1 MKLGWGWKIGIMYG
15 GFVALILFLV
25 ISSSR
30 QHIDLVSKNYYDA
43 EIGYQKV
50 IDAGKNQ
57 STLSTALQ
65 IHANEHIVA
74 IDFPNDFKNKSIE
87 CNVQFYAPVNS
98 EWDRNFSLNT
108 QSNTIAISRES
119 LKNTRYTVKI
129 NFTVDGKAYY
139 QESEIYLH
147 V

>member
-1 MKLGWGWKIGIMYG
+1 MKIGWGWKIGIMYG
-15 GFVALILFLV
+15 GFVALIMFLV

-57 STLSTALQ
+57 AGLSAAVLL
-65 IHANEHIVA
+65 HANGQVVSIE
-74 IDFPNDFKNKSIE
+74 FPEDFKNKQIA
-87 CNVQFYAPVNS
+87 CNVEFYAPLNS
-98 EWDRNFSLNT
+98 KWDRNFVLNT
-108 QSNTIAISRES
+108 QTNSISISRDK

-129 NFTVDGKAYY
+129 NFTVDGKDYY
-139 QESEIYLH
+139 QESEINLH
-147 V
+147 A